1 MLSCCVC
8 SYVNALSGEAFI
20 PENVSEMLRPEQKSV
35 GTLCEFL
42 QRYTFPGAIVVDMF
56 SGTGSTA
63 VACVLLQRQFI
74 GCDIDEECVAA
85 SKVRLTDLFDGGSQ
99 KYNTLLDAKAGA
111 PVDWR
116 SEYCRNYAKNPP
128 CDDKTPILVQ
138 GKIDAESAKVGSY
151 VSKVNGFI

>member
-1 MLSCCVC
+1 
-8 SYVNALSGEAFI
+8 
-20 PENVSEMLRPEQKSV
+20 
-35 GTLCEFL
+35 
-42 QRYTFPGAIVVDMF
+42 MF

-85 SKVRLTDLFDGGSQ
+85 SKVRLTDLLDGGSQ

-138 GKIDAESAKVGSY
+138 GKIDNESAKVGSY